1 MGIFFYIDL
10 KYSFEFISSLFEDFL
25 TTSRYWSFSN
35 KTQLNWALK
44 WFISNRIF
52 LDLSLLFRIYSWYC
66 RFNLMLSTSVVI
78 YLAYKI
84 KQLRCWMKLNKNIDT
99 KVNTVLQSGGW
110 FLSNTDWVFL
120 SQMLCQLHMG
130 EMKIIES
137 HFVYSL
143 DYTIKISPFI
153 LLHNSYKLARGNEM
167 ILFVIYYLYT
177 NGL

>member
-1 MGIFFYIDL
+1 MVFCPRLKILVFITTDLIFKILNVSLKFKSFEIWNLDKCSYCPEWTFYGNFFYIDL

-78 YLAYKI
+78 YLAVECYFYVKWLVFMI
-84 KQLRCWMKLNKNIDT
+84 YDLGNFLMLTNALQLPLT
-99 KVNTVLQSGGW
+99 K
-110 FLSNTDWVFL
+110 
-120 SQMLCQLHMG
+120 
-130 EMKIIES
+130 
-137 HFVYSL
+137 
-143 DYTIKISPFI
+143 
-153 LLHNSYKLARGNEM
+153 
-167 ILFVIYYLYT
+167 
-177 NGL
+177 

>member
-1 MGIFFYIDL
+1 MFLQNSNHHFWNLDKCSYCPEWTFYGNFFYIDL

-78 YLAYKI
+78 YLAYII
-84 KQLRCWMKLNKNIDT
+84 KNLRCWMKLNKNIDI
-99 KVNTVLQSGGW
+99 KSIQSCSAEVDSYQI
-110 FLSNTDWVFL
+110 LSLPSAKCCVSCTRERW
-120 SQMLCQLHMG
+120 
-130 EMKIIES
+130 
-137 HFVYSL
+137 
-143 DYTIKISPFI
+143 
-153 LLHNSYKLARGNEM
+153 R
-167 ILFVIYYLYT
+167 
-177 NGL
+177 

>member
-1 MGIFFYIDL
+1 MVFCPRLKILVFIKTDLIFKILNVSLKFKLFEIWNLDKCSYCPEWTFYGNFFYIDL

-84 KQLRCWMKLNKNIDT
+84 KQLRSWMKLNKNIDT
-99 KVNTVLQSGGW
+99 KVNTVLQCGGW
-110 FLSNTDWVFL
+110 FLSNT
-120 SQMLCQLHMG
+120 
-130 EMKIIES
+130 ES
-137 HFVYSL
+137 SSAKCCVSC
-143 DYTIKISPFI
+143 TWE
-153 LLHNSYKLARGNEM
+153 RWR
-167 ILFVIYYLYT
+167 
-177 NGL
+177 